1 MIKTEDK
8 HFIFDKPRSENIIYK
23 IKLAITYVQCLGYRI
38 LKFILR
44 KKASERKK
52 YYVSICGIFKDEG
65 LYLKEWI
72 EYNKKVGVDHIYLY
86 NNNSTDNYLE
96 IIKKYL
102 DDGYVDLVDWPRNQA
117 QMEAYHDCFN
127 RFRNETSWL
136 GFIDIDEFIVPIDSQ
151 NVKEFFRKN
160 AYEQSILIYW
170 KMFGSSGIVHRNTK
184 NPVIKDFTSCWYKYD
199 DIGKCFVNTEF
210 DISDKQKML
219 HHMLWTKK
227 GIFNMPP
234 VNCCGE
240 ICPRDWY
247 NPVDRDIFPIQINH
261 YVLKSYDEYMS
272 KVNKSD
278 VMFTKNPKGEEH
290 FRRHDKPSTS
300 SDYAIFKFINNL

>member
-1 MIKTEDK
+1 
-8 HFIFDKPRSENIIYK
+8 
-23 IKLAITYVQCLGYRI
+23 
-38 LKFILR
+38 
-44 KKASERKK
+44 
-52 YYVSICGIFKDEG
+52 
-65 LYLKEWI
+65 
-72 EYNKKVGVDHIYLY
+72 
-86 NNNSTDNYLE
+86 
-96 IIKKYL
+96 
-102 DDGYVDLVDWPRNQA
+102 
-117 QMEAYHDCFN
+117 
-127 RFRNETSWL
+127 
-136 GFIDIDEFIVPIDSQ
+136 
-151 NVKEFFRKN
+151 
-160 AYEQSILIYW
+160 
-170 KMFGSSGIVHRNTK
+170 MFGSSGIVHRNTK

-234 VNCCGE
+234 VNCCGK